1 MLQVILFAL
10 QSDLR
15 LCSELPGSGSRIKPP
30 WERLGGGSGD
40 WWKNQPF
47 QKDTLWTKH
56 HIMKQEAN
64 YKKHFEMNY
73 ISYISL
79 YLVPARDMLNS
90 TWNRTSNVLTQFC
103 STFFPRSFFST
114 KKNTSFPGAFSL
126 LDSINWASSWLT
138 WDSWLLSRRIATAT
152 NPKIPKLQYICS
164 MLLVYLGY
172 MTLNCSNSWA
182 HTHTHLPNTLLES
195 RILRYFLDFIIAAN
209 HIQFLWRKLGDGSFW
224 FLHIQVHLGC
234 CEEWVGDNLSW
245 QACSNQWFYD
255 LPCVPHLVEIKHSPP
270 SYALLT
276 GTPKVL
282 GITIFNGH
290 GLCTPPIWSKT

>member
-114 KKNTSFPGAFSL
+114 KKTHLFLGPSHCLTPSTGLRVGWPETLGSLAGGLQQRQTPRSPNCNTSVQCC
-126 LDSINWASSWLT
+126 W
-138 WDSWLLSRRIATAT
+138 
-152 NPKIPKLQYICS
+152 YI
-164 MLLVYLGY
+164 
-172 MTLNCSNSWA
+172 
-182 HTHTHLPNTLLES
+182 
-195 RILRYFLDFIIAAN
+195 
-209 HIQFLWRKLGDGSFW
+209 
-224 FLHIQVHLGC
+224 
-234 CEEWVGDNLSW
+234 
-245 QACSNQWFYD
+245 
-255 LPCVPHLVEIKHSPP
+255 
-270 SYALLT
+270 
-276 GTPKVL
+276 
-282 GITIFNGH
+282 
-290 GLCTPPIWSKT
+290 